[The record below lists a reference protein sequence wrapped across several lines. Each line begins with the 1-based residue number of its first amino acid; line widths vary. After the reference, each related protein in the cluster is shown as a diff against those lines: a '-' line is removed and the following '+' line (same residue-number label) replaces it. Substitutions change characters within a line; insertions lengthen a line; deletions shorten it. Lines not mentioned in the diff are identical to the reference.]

1 MARFSH
7 EFCPGIHCDPGN
19 LRWMVGG
26 HQHTSYRRR
35 PFSGDQRYDK
45 LLNFLSIATCLLS
58 GLNKA
63 AAVNAPIAPRFQ
75 VGHHRKGGRRVSM
88 MSTWPSTNS
97 GRASLKTI
105 MPN

>member
-45 LLNFLSIATCLLS
+45 LLNFLSIETCLLS
-58 GLNKA
+58 GAKA
-63 AAVNAPIAPRFQ
+63 ASLLEEIGGFEALGRLGMRALLLHGRDVEREVHVSATLS
-75 VGHHRKGGRRVSM
+75 KGLS
-88 MSTWPSTNS
+88 
-97 GRASLKTI
+97 
-105 MPN
+105 